1 MRPEV
6 ERGEEHLLGR
16 ARRELAAAE
25 RDEAAER
32 GALMALIDRD
42 RHLRYTMEQ
51 TSMAIRTTRDAEGL
65 RRMRARLDNLEQER
79 HGLMATRREQ
89 EMALDQRRDR
99 TRASRL
105 QVEELEQRAL
115 RLREAI
121 RHAEHQLLTRQR
133 TIDELEAHVLRLR
146 DELPRVRTQHAEA
159 DARLTALRRELAEVD
174 GSGRGARVPPRG
186 APGADSG
193 REAEAGGLHPSGY
206 ALTG

>member
-16 ARRELAAAE
+16 ARQELAAAE

-32 GALMALIDRD
+32 GALMALVDRD

-65 RRMRARLDNLEQER
+65 RRLRARLDNLEHER

-89 EMALDQRRDR
+89 EVALDQRRDR

-174 GSGRGARVPPRG
+174 GS
-186 APGADSG
+186 
-193 REAEAGGLHPSGY
+193 
-206 ALTG
+206 

>member
-16 ARRELAAAE
+16 ARQELAAAE

-32 GALMALIDRD
+32 GALMALVDRD

-99 TRASRL
+99 TRA
-105 QVEELEQRAL
+105 
-115 RLREAI
+115 
-121 RHAEHQLLTRQR
+121 
-133 TIDELEAHVLRLR
+133 
-146 DELPRVRTQHAEA
+146 
-159 DARLTALRRELAEVD
+159 
-174 GSGRGARVPPRG
+174 
-186 APGADSG
+186 
-193 REAEAGGLHPSGY
+193 
-206 ALTG
+206 